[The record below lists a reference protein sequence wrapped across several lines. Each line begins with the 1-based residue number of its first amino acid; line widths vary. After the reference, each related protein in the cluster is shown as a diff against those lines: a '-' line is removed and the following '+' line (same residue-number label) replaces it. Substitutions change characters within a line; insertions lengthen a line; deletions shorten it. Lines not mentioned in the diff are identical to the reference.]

1 MILEPL
7 NVDLLPL
14 PTPHPFKKH
23 EKNHSE
29 SIQILYWLLSVNL
42 IENKHT
48 GLVRDVGLTISLIYQ
63 MMRNNSILKNESV
76 CKQT

>member
-29 SIQILYWLLSVNL
+29 SIQILYCLLSVNL

-48 GLVRDVGLTISLIYQ
+48 GLVRGI
-63 MMRNNSILKNESV
+63 NNIIDLSNDEE
-76 CKQT
+76 

>member
-48 GLVRDVGLTISLIYQ
+48 GLVRGI
-63 MMRNNSILKNESV
+63 NNIIDLSNDEE
-76 CKQT
+76 